1 MIDLH
6 CHILPNVDDGARTIQ
21 ESLELL
27 REAQKIGYKKI
38 CCTSHYMN
46 KKYEN
51 QNYDNS
57 LKELKLQ
64 LKVNKIDL
72 ELLEGNEL
80 FLDLHCIDSLKEEKV
95 KTLNNSKYLLVE
107 IIPGMTEIAL
117 KKTLKQIMDL
127 GYRPVLAHV
136 ERYPFINI
144 KTLYQLKKMG
154 IIIQVNLR
162 SLKNTKE
169 TYEWIK
175 LGLVDVL
182 ASDVHNIKYRNYNF
196 EEIIEELDNNLG
208 LKKIINNEDIEGNI
222 DEEKINGISTDD
234 IGVVKRFF
242 KKFKFRRST

>member
-1 MIDLH
+1 
-6 CHILPNVDDGARTIQ
+6 
-21 ESLELL
+21 
-27 REAQKIGYKKI
+27 
-38 CCTSHYMN
+38 
-46 KKYEN
+46 
-51 QNYDNS
+51 
-57 LKELKLQ
+57 
-64 LKVNKIDL
+64 
-72 ELLEGNEL
+72 
-80 FLDLHCIDSLKEEKV
+80 
-95 KTLNNSKYLLVE
+95 
-107 IIPGMTEIAL
+107 
-117 KKTLKQIMDL
+117 MDL
-127 GYRPVLAHV
+127 GYRVVLAHV

-144 KTLYQLKKMG
+144 KTLYQFKKMG

-208 LKKIINNEDIEGNI
+208 LKTREKLLVINPEKIINNEDIEGNI

-234 IGVVKRFF
+234 TGVVKRFF